1 MATLIKNNALITAS
15 EPFEAGIL
23 IEGEIISLS
32 THPSLMRKR
41 WLP

>member
-1 MATLIKNNALITAS
+1 MATLIKNSSLITAS
-15 EPFEAGIL
+15 EPFEAGTL

-32 THPSLMRKR
+32 THLSLMRKK